1 MGRKTGKRG
10 AGGTPAVRALAAAG
24 LPFSEHPYEH
34 DPDHPSFGMEAAQAL
49 GLDPDSVFKTLLAE
63 VDAAFVVAVLP
74 VTAQLDLKAL
84 AGVVGGKRATLARP
98 ADAERVTGY
107 VVGGISPLGQRKPL
121 PTVVDSS
128 AEALETM
135 YVSGGRRGFDL
146 GVAPADLIAL
156 TRATVAS
163 VTAPAR

>member
-34 DPDHPSFGMEAAQAL
+34 DPDHPSFGMEAAEAL

-98 ADAERVTGY
+98 GDAERVTGY